1 MLLRIILNSIIIL
14 LVNYSRIMLV
24 RKIVFGLFASVLSI
38 SFVATNASANA
49 TEASPQQLN
58 IYSARNE
65 ALIKPLLDQFAAQ
78 HDVTINLVTGKA
90 DALLARA
97 KSEGRFSPVDI
108 IITTDVG
115 RLSRAKS
122 QGLTQPITAVL
133 PDFVTLQDPQQHWVA
148 LTTRNRPIMINPKK
162 IAPGEITRY
171 EDLLKPEYKGRVC
184 VRSST
189 NIYNQ
194 SMVAAMLIQQ
204 GEAVTLAWA
213 KGLVDNFARRPK
225 GGDRDQIKAVVAG
238 VCDIALAN
246 TYYLAA
252 MRNADA
258 ESVAIANQVKVV
270 WPNQSDRGV
279 HLNISGIAV
288 AKYAQNTD
296 IANQLITF
304 MLGQQAQDWY
314 AKTNHEYP
322 VDPKIEW
329 SSTLQAMGTFTSENV
344 ELNQVGEL
352 NAKALQI
359 MDKAGWQ

>member
-1 MLLRIILNSIIIL
+1 M
-14 LVNYSRIMLV
+14 
-24 RKIVFGLFASVLSI
+24 RKIVFGLMASMLCMSI
-38 SFVATNASANA
+38 ATTYASANPTA
-49 TEASPQQLN
+49 ANPESLN

-65 ALIKPLLDQFAAQ
+65 ALIKPLLDQFASQ
-78 HDVTINLVTGKA
+78 HNVTINLVTGKA

-97 KSEGRFSPVDI
+97 KSEGQFSPVDI

-115 RLSRAKS
+115 RLARAKS
-122 QGLTQPITAVL
+122 QGLTQPITATL
-133 PDFVTLQDPQQHWVA
+133 PAFATLQDPQQHWVA
-148 LTTRNRPIMINPKK
+148 LTTRNRPIIINPSN
-162 IAPGEITRY
+162 IAEGEITRY
-171 EDLLKPEYKGRVC
+171 EDLIKPEYKGRVC

-194 SMVAAMLIQQ
+194 SMVAAMLMQQ
-204 GEAVTLAWA
+204 GEAATLAWA
-213 KGLVDNFARRPK
+213 KGLVNNFARRPK
-225 GGDRDQIKAVVAG
+225 GGDRDQIKAIVAG

-258 ESVAIANQVKVV
+258 DSVAIANQVKVV

-288 AKYAQNTD
+288 AKYAKNTKM
-296 IANQLITF
+296 ANQLITF
-304 MLGQQAQDWY
+304 MLGREAQDWY

-322 VDPKIEW
+322 VDPAIEW
-329 SSTLQAMGTFTSENV
+329 SSTLQAMGTFKAESV
-344 ELNQVGEL
+344 ELNEVGEL